1 MKKQR
6 ILDLIEQAELR
17 KPHGISGQ
25 ENDDE
30 YGASIE
36 DLERFAELIIQEC
49 SAQLDANRLAVFDA
63 NHHHE
68 YWNCGVK
75 WAVAKL
81 KNHFTGKM
89 KYVDCNTI

>member
-17 KPHGISGQ
+17 MTQGRADQGS
-25 ENDDE
+25 ETE
-30 YGASIE
+30 YLANAE
-36 DLERFAELIIQEC
+36 DLERFADLIIQEC
-49 SAQLDANRLAVFDA
+49 SAQLEANRLAVFDA
-63 NHHHE
+63 NQHHE

-81 KNHFTGKM
+81 KNHFTAKM